1 MEDVCS
7 HKANTMKNILST
19 LKRWIALVG
28 PGLFCLGFTIGT
40 GSVTTMVN
48 SGGRYG
54 LALLP
59 VLALS
64 AFFTWVMTEA
74 YGRYGVVTGQ
84 TAIHG
89 IKTTLKG
96 GKVWALVLIAG
107 LVVSQWISLS
117 SILNIVSNAVAEVL
131 MLCIP
136 AIPKAATYWIVIA
149 TAVLIALTIWFLL
162 NKGNYSTFEKILS
175 FLVTMMGFAFILS
188 MFIKLP
194 DPEAFRK
201 GFEALALNSSDAG
214 LFVAAFVGTTMSSPT
229 FVIRPLIL
237 KSKGWGAADQKV
249 QKRDAIVSAS
259 LTFII
264 SASIMIAAA
273 GTLFANGIRIDRV
286 LDMIYVLQPIA
297 GRFAVALFVVGLLAA
312 GLSSIFPIMM
322 LAATLHS
329 DYNHGELRTRTRP
342 FMILTGISALIGL
355 TIPILGYNPVITQIA
370 AQVTL
375 VFVLPLVICLMIV
388 LMNKKGVMGTAKPG
402 AVFNIL
408 MVLAL
413 IFACVVSY
421 TGVVALGKLI

>member
-1 MEDVCS
+1 
-7 HKANTMKNILST
+7 
-19 LKRWIALVG
+19 
-28 PGLFCLGFTIGT
+28 
-40 GSVTTMVN
+40 MVN

-89 IKTTLKG
+89 IKNNLKG
-96 GKVWALVLIAG
+96 GKVWACVLIAG

-131 MLCIP
+131 ILCIP
-136 AIPKAATYWIVIA
+136 GIPQGATYWIVVA
-149 TAVLIALTIWFLL
+149 MAVLIALVIWILL
-162 NKGNYSTFEKILS
+162 NRGNYSTFEKILS

-188 MFIKLP
+188 MFIELP
-194 DPEAFRK
+194 DPAAFTK
-201 GFEALALNSSDAG
+201 GIEALKLNNADAG
-214 LFVAAFVGTTMSSPT
+214 LFIAAFVGTTMSSPT

-237 KSKGWGAADQKV
+237 KSKGWGKGDV
-249 QKRDAIVSAS
+249 RLQKRDAIVSAS
-259 LTFII
+259 LTFLI

-273 GTLFANGIRIDRV
+273 GTLFANGIKIDRV

-297 GRFAVALFVVGLLAA
+297 GRFAVALFVVGLLGA

-329 DYNHGELRTRTRP
+329 DYNHGELRTRTKP
-342 FMILTGISALIGL
+342 FKILTGISALIGM

-370 AQVTL
+370 SQVTL
-375 VFVLPLVICLMIV
+375 VFVLPLVILSMI
-388 LMNKKGVMGTAKPG
+388 LLINKKSLMGDAKPG
-402 AVFNIL
+402 IFFNIL

-413 IFACVVSY
+413 VFACVVSY
-421 TGVVALGKLI
+421 TGVVALGNLL